1 MKILELGSGSVPLQG
16 AVHHD
21 RIKHSE
27 WIDVAW
33 DLEVIPWPCENEEW
47 DEVYAIDVFEHLN
60 TEIVDWLSEC
70 HRILKVGGKLT
81 LRLPAWDNELSYRD
95 PTHKKVFHHET
106 FDYFDPE
113 KELYELFGRY
123 YWDNVPLFQVTFV
136 GRENNDLRF
145 ELIRR

>member
-1 MKILELGSGSVPLQG
+1 MKILELGSGSAPLQG

-21 RIKHSE
+21 RIKHSN

-33 DLEVIPWPCENEEW
+33 DLQVLPWPCQNEEW

-60 TEIVDWLSEC
+60 TEIIDWLSEC

-95 PTHKKVFHHET
+95 PTHKKFFIMKPLTILIQRKNFTKCLVGIIGIMF
-106 FDYFDPE
+106 
-113 KELYELFGRY
+113 LYSKYL
-123 YWDNVPLFQVTFV
+123 L
-136 GRENNDLRF
+136 
-145 ELIRR
+145 

>member
-1 MKILELGSGSVPLQG
+1 MKMLELGSGSVPLQG

-27 WIDVAW
+27 WIDLAW
-33 DLEVIPWPCENEEW
+33 DLEVMPWPCENKEW

-60 TEIVDWLSEC
+60 AEIVDWLSEC
-70 HRILKVGGKLT
+70 HRILKVGGKLI

-113 KELYELFGRY
+113 KELHKLFGRY

>member
-1 MKILELGSGSVPLQG
+1 MLELGSGSVPLQG

-27 WIDVAW
+27 WIDLAW
-33 DLEVIPWPCENEEW
+33 DLEVMPWPCENKEW

-60 TEIVDWLSEC
+60 AEIVDWLSEC
-70 HRILKVGGKLT
+70 HRILKVGGKLI

-113 KELYELFGRY
+113 KELHKLFGRY

>member
-1 MKILELGSGSVPLQG
+1 MKILELGSGSTPLQG

-21 RIKHSE
+21 RIKHSK

-33 DLEVIPWPCENEEW
+33 DLEVVPWPCENKEW
-47 DEVYAIDVFEHLN
+47 DKIYAIDVFEHLN
-60 TEIVDWLSEC
+60 VEIVDWLSEC
-70 HRILKVGGKLT
+70 HRILKVGGKLI

-113 KELYELFGRY
+113 KELHKSFGRY

-145 ELIRR
+145 ELIGR